1 MSSSILK
8 CHATQLLNETR
19 IKIEW
24 EKGVQHFSIDR
35 EECPVSYAIF
45 LALTDFFE
53 EEHSSLLPPVS
64 ICINDLFAF
73 NVLSDYL
80 KRWKQNHWV
89 TSQGKPVSYVDILSA
104 LYDTLSNHKITYNVT
119 FEKV

>member
-1 MSSSILK
+1 MTTSFLK

-24 EKGVQHFSIDR
+24 EKGVQHFSIDKT
-35 EECPVSYAIF
+35 ECPVSYAIF

-53 EEHSSLLPPVS
+53 EEHSNLSSVS
-64 ICINDLFAF
+64 ICVNDLFAF
-73 NVLSDYL
+73 NVLSVYL
-80 KRWKQNHWV
+80 QQWKKNHWV
-89 TSQGKPVSYVDILSA
+89 TSHGKPVSYVDILSA
-104 LYDTLSNHKITYNVT
+104 LYDTLSNHKITYNVI